1 MMPFGVKNGSPIYQK
16 VITKMFCEYMNI
28 FMKIFLNDFTN
39 FNDLLTNL
47 KNLGKSFLKCKEFGI
62 SLNLDKCAF
71 IVFSGTI
78 LGFIVSKEG
87 KVMDPT
93 LKD

>member
-1 MMPFGVKNGSPIYQK
+1 
-16 VITKMFCEYMNI
+16 MFCEYMNI

>member
-1 MMPFGVKNGSPIYQK
+1 
-16 VITKMFCEYMNI
+16 MFCEYMNI

-93 LKD
+93 LKDWGFNKHASTY